1 MLVHR
6 FPIRTG
12 GAAVNLISRQ
22 AVIGAFVG
30 AALVLGANASA
41 DTRSGTWSHGALT
54 SAVQLTLSYRGA
66 GATLAEVLQTC
77 RDKVLDNALDALGE
91 IAARLKQM

>member
-1 MLVHR
+1 MN
-6 FPIRTG
+6 F
-12 GAAVNLISRQ
+12 ISRQ

-41 DTRSGTWSHGALT
+41 DTGSGTRSHGAPT

-66 GATLAEVLQTC
+66 GATLADMLQTC
-77 RDKVLDNALDALGE
+77 RGKLLGVALDAFGE
-91 IAARLKQM
+91 FTARLKQL

>member
-1 MLVHR
+1 MS
-6 FPIRTG
+6 FF
-12 GAAVNLISRQ
+12 SRQ

-41 DTRSGTWSHGALT
+41 DTGSGTRSHGALT

-66 GATLAEVLQTC
+66 GATVAEVLQTC
-77 RDKVLDNALDALGE
+77 RGKLLDVALDAFGE
-91 IAARLKQM
+91 FTARLKQL